1 MTATPLIV
9 TADDY
14 GLTDGTSRAI
24 IEAHRGG
31 VVTATSVL
39 AVVPG
44 VSDRLA
50 WLVDVPD
57 LSVGVHLAAVGE
69 DPPVLT
75 AREVPTLVDEH
86 GRFRASWRQL
96 LPALAAGRVDAEDLR
111 REFEAQVALVSGI
124 IGTPSHLDT
133 HQHVHLWPSVGRLV
147 VDLAQRHGIG
157 AVRVPAPS
165 RHGARSVAISLLT
178 KRLRRRVGAAGLAST
193 DRFRGLDEAGGWSAA
208 RLEAAI
214 EELGRGQG
222 SVEINLHPG
231 PETDPDRHPYAWGY
245 RWGEELAAAQSAS
258 VAAAVRRCGFEL
270 VGR

>member
-24 IEAHRGG
+24 IDAHRSG

-44 VSDRLA
+44 VADRLA
-50 WLVDVPD
+50 WLADVPD
-57 LSVGVHLAAVGE
+57 LSVGVHLAVVGE
-69 DPPVLT
+69 DPPILS
-75 AREVPTLVDEH
+75 AREVPTLVDDH

-96 LPALAAGRVDAEDLR
+96 IPALAAGRVDVEDLR
-111 REFEAQVALVSGI
+111 REFEAQISLVAGI
-124 IGTPSHLDT
+124 VGTPSHLDS
-133 HQHVHLWPSVGRLV
+133 HQHVHLWPSVARMV
-147 VDLAQRHGIG
+147 VDLAQRHGIT

-165 RHGARSVAISLLT
+165 RTGPRSAAISLLAA
-178 KRLRRRVGAAGLAST
+178 RLRRRMAAAGLAGT
-193 DRFRGLDEAGGWSAA
+193 DRFRGIDEAGGWTTD
-208 RLEAAI
+208 RLVATLD
-214 EELGRGQG
+214 ELGRGRG

-245 RWGEELAAAQSAS
+245 AWGSELEAAQSPA
-258 VAAAVRRCGFEL
+258 VAAAVSRCGFEL